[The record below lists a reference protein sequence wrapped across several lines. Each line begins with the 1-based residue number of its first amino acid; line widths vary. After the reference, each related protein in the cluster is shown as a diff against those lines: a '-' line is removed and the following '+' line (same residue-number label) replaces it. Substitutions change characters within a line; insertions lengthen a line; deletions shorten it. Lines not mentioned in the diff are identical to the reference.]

1 MNTGKLNPVIDTVN
15 TLFYFCMLN
24 LVFLITCVPVFT
36 TGTALASLYYVLFK
50 EAKGESGY
58 LVRVYL
64 REFRRNL
71 KNGTTAFVIL
81 FAAGAVLLFNLL
93 YWPAQKTLFSS
104 IITGVLVF
112 LLIVWLVI
120 SHYTYPLIGRFIN
133 TPVHSIKNAWG
144 LALRNLKQTFL
155 LLLLDAGVVACYLF
169 LPLKIVLLAIPVCAA
184 VLPAY
189 GRAHIL
195 VQVFAPYEKQ

>member
-1 MNTGKLNPVIDTVN
+1 MNAGKLNPIIDTVN

-36 TGTALASLYYVLFK
+36 TGTALASLYYVLIK
-50 EAKGESGY
+50 ETKGESGY

-81 FAAGAVLLFNLL
+81 FAAGAVLLFNLFF
-93 YWPAQKTLFSS
+93 WPAQKTVFSS
-104 IITGVLVF
+104 IITGVLAF
-112 LLIVWLVI
+112 LFVIWLVI

-155 LLLLDAGVVACYLF
+155 LLLTDVGVVVCYLF
-169 LPLKIVLLAIPVCAA
+169 LPLKIVLLAIPLCGV

-189 GRAHIL
+189 WRTHIL
-195 VQVFAPYEKQ
+195 ARVFAPYEQQ